1 MSRLCCKYCGQ
12 ELQPNYPLCPN
23 CGMPVDMPSFDD
35 ETDEFST
42 DEITEIN
49 TDKANNLPTT
59 IPHQHQKENPSVR
72 GWLLFFVI
80 CLSID
85 AARHLFT
92 FFKDVFTTS
101 ADMSLLAENVS
112 AIFYAAFATY
122 TVISLLRHDTNAIFL
137 ARTCIII
144 NIVSAAVSL
153 LFTFLGNISLEEN
166 LILAFFVYPLK
177 IIIDIIWFV
186 FFKLSR
192 QVKKDYLD
200 GGAKTRDWIFI
211 FLAGIIIIALVF
223 YGVNEQVAHDAYNA
237 DPYAAFE

>member
-1 MSRLCCKYCGQ
+1 
-12 ELQPNYPLCPN
+12 
-23 CGMPVDMPSFDD
+23 MPVDMPSFDD

-80 CLSID
+80 CLSIN

-101 ADMSLLAENVS
+101 ADMSLLAENIS

-122 TVISLLRHDTNAIFL
+122 TVISLLRHGTNAIFL
-137 ARTCIII
+137 ARTCVII
-144 NIVSAAVSL
+144 NIASAAVLL
-153 LFTFLGNISLEEN
+153 LFVLFGFGSADETSALSFFGYSTVIVINILW
-166 LILAFFVYPLK
+166 L
-177 IIIDIIWFV
+177 V
-186 FFKLSR
+186 FFKQSR

-200 GGAKTRDWIFI
+200 GGAKTRDWLFI
-211 FLAGIIIIALVF
+211 LLAGIIIVALVF